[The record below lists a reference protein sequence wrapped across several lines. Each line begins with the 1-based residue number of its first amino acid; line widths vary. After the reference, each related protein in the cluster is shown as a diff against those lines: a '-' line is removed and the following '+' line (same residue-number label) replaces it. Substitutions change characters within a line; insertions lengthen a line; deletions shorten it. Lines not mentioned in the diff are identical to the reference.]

1 MMRTYEQSMNPRLL
15 ALAVLMSCTAIL
27 PSAASADSDVYK
39 NVLKS
44 TTWVLAK
51 NSDGTSSGTGVLV
64 DQERKLVV
72 TNAHVVGDARN
83 TVIFF
88 PDLDGNRPK
97 VERSHYLE
105 NVRKLG
111 IRGRVIAIDRK
122 RDLALVELSK
132 LPEGAAA
139 IELAPESV
147 SPGETVHS
155 VGNPGASGALWVY
168 SHGSVRAVYK
178 KRFRTGAGEH
188 DFEVVETDSLI
199 NSGDSGGPVVNRE
212 GQLVAVAQ
220 AIAPTARGISYFVDI
235 SEIKTFL
242 NSPWKTAPL
251 PITELLKGA
260 DLEATKHSTGHYEVK
275 FDVDEDEDKEENVS
289 VFITKDVEY
298 YERADVRKI
307 WSLTQTLNQA
317 PSTEV
322 TLKLLEQSA
331 RTKIGAWT
339 IERTPNGQFMVIYCV
354 KLDATASADALKST
368 MEYVAKL
375 SAATKK
381 DLAKKAAQA
390 PKSNETLNEWLAN

>member
-1 MMRTYEQSMNPRLL
+1 MRTYDKTMTRMLTTL
-15 ALAVLMSCTAIL
+15 AMAVCGLAAL
-27 PSAASADSDVYK
+27 PNYASANADVYN

-51 NSDGTSSGTGVLV
+51 NSGGTSSGTGVLV

-88 PDLDGNRPK
+88 PDMSSGRPK
-97 VERSHYLE
+97 VSRTHYLE

-111 IRGRVIAIDRK
+111 IRGQVIAVDRK
-122 RDLALVELSK
+122 RDLALVQLTK
-132 LPEGAAA
+132 LPAGAEAV
-139 IELAPESV
+139 ELAAQSV
-147 SPGETVHS
+147 TPGATVHS

-168 SHGSVRAVYK
+168 SDGKVRQVYK

-188 DFEVVETDSLI
+188 DFQVVETDSLI
-199 NSGDSGGPVVNRE
+199 NSGDSGGPVVNNE

-220 AIAPTARGISYFVDI
+220 AIAPKARGISYFVDI
-235 SEIKTFL
+235 SEIKVFL
-242 NSPWKTAPL
+242 SNPYKLAPL
-251 PITELLKGA
+251 PIAELLKTTE
-260 DLEATKHSTGHYEVK
+260 LEHTKHASGHYEVT
-275 FDVDEDEDKEENVS
+275 FDVDEDEDKEDKVS
-289 VFITKDVEY
+289 VFVTKDIEY

-307 WSLTQTLNQA
+307 WALTQVLTEA
-317 PSTEV
+317 PSSEI
-322 TLKLLEQSA
+322 TLKLLQQSA

-339 IERTPNGQFMVIYCV
+339 IEQNQNGEYMVIYCV
-354 KLDATASADALKST
+354 KIDATASPDALKST

-381 DLAKKAAQA
+381 ALAKSQKETTANSSDTLDNWL
-390 PKSNETLNEWLAN
+390 SN

>member
-1 MMRTYEQSMNPRLL
+1 MRTHHSKTTRWILTLTAAICSL
-15 ALAVLMSCTAIL
+15 AGIASQ
-27 PSAASADSDVYK
+27 ASADSSVY
-39 NVLKS
+39 NEVIKS

-88 PDLDGNRPK
+88 ADIKNNRPK

-105 NVRKLG
+105 NVSKLG
-111 IRGRVIAIDRK
+111 VRGRVIAVDRK
-122 RDLALVELSK
+122 RDLALIELSK
-132 LPEGAAA
+132 VPEGAEAVEMAA
-139 IELAPESV
+139 ESA
-147 SPGETVHS
+147 SPGENVHS
-155 VGNPGASGALWVY
+155 IGNPGASGALWVY
-168 SHGSVRAVYK
+168 SDGDVRQVYR

-188 DFEVVETDSLI
+188 DFQVVETDSLI
-199 NSGDSGGPVVNRE
+199 NSGDSGGPVVNAE

-220 AIAPTARGISYFVDI
+220 AIAPKARGISYFVDI

-251 PITELLKGA
+251 PISELLKSA
-260 DLEATKHSTGHYEVK
+260 ELEGKKHESGHFEVQ
-275 FDVDEDEDKEENVS
+275 FDVDDDEDKEENIS
-289 VFITKDVEY
+289 VFITKDIEY

-307 WSLTQTLNQA
+307 WALTQVLSEA
-317 PSTEV
+317 PSTE
-322 TLKLLEQSA
+322 TALKLLQQSA

-339 IERTPNGQFMVIYCV
+339 IEQNQSGQYLIIYCV
-354 KLDATASADALKST
+354 KLDATASADAMKST

-381 DLAKKAAQA
+381 DLEKKAAA
-390 PKSNETLNEWLAN
+390 PKSNETLNDWLAN

>member
-1 MMRTYEQSMNPRLL
+1 MRTYEKSTKRWLL
-15 ALAVLMSCTAIL
+15 SLAVALTSVAAMTGTA
-27 PSAASADSDVYK
+27 AADSTVYQQ
-39 NVLKS
+39 VLKS

-64 DQERKLVV
+64 DQERKLVI

-88 PDLDGNRPK
+88 PDVEKNRPK
-97 VERSHYLE
+97 VERKHYLE

-132 LPEGAAA
+132 LPESAKAV
-139 IELAPESV
+139 ELAPESV
-147 SPGETVHS
+147 IPGETVHS

-188 DFEVVETDSLI
+188 DFTVVETDSLI
-199 NSGDSGGPVVNRE
+199 NSGDSGGPVVNGE

-220 AIAPTARGISYFVDI
+220 AIAPKARGISYFVDI

-251 PITELLKGA
+251 PVTELLEA
-260 DLEATKHSTGHYEVK
+260 AELESKQHSSGHFEVT
-275 FDVDEDEDKEENVS
+275 FDVNEDEEKEENIS
-289 VFITKDVEY
+289 VFIAKDVEY

-307 WSLTQTLNQA
+307 WTLTQVFSEA
-317 PSTEV
+317 PSTD
-322 TLKLLEQSA
+322 LAMKLLKQSA

-339 IERTPNGQFMVIYCV
+339 IEETPNGKYMIIYCV
-354 KLDATASADALKST
+354 KLDATASADAMKST

-381 DLAKKAAQA
+381 DLAKKDESEQ
-390 PKSNETLNEWLAN
+390 SSTETLNQWLAN